1 MPIRPFVR
9 CDTKR
14 SGERYLRLKPVL
26 ERKIREAQDGNSL
39 REQAKWLLIPEAVT
53 YLRAGWNSP
62 RWREDRAKRQTY
74 SRTDRDAE
82 TIGKHV
88 MDIECSPWR
97 VQLAVF
103 KKYAERGSN
112 QEQDNQSSKP
122 LMKRWKKCEYG
133 IC

>member
-1 MPIRPFVR
+1 
-9 CDTKR
+9 
-14 SGERYLRLKPVL
+14 
-26 ERKIREAQDGNSL
+26 
-39 REQAKWLLIPEAVT
+39 
-53 YLRAGWNSP
+53 
-62 RWREDRAKRQTY
+62 
-74 SRTDRDAE
+74 
-82 TIGKHV
+82 

-112 QEQDNQSSKP
+112 EEQDNQSSQP